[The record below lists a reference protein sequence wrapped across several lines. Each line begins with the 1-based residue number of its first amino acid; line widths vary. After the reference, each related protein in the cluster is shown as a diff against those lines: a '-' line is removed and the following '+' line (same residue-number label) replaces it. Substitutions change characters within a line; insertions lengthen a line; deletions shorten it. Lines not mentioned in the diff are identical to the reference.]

1 MVGDRL
7 ALASLGGFGSFSGR
21 YTSECSIV
29 TLVSCKSPSESEVA
43 CNNKKALSL
52 PLAEKQITM

>member
-29 TLVSCKSPSESEVA
+29 ALVSCKSPSESEVA

-52 PLAEKQITM
+52 T